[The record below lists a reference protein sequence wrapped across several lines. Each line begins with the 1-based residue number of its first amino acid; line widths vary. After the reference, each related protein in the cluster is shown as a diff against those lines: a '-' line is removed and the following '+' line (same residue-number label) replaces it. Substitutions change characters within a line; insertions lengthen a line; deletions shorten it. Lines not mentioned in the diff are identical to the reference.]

1 MIKMYFHAK
10 TTAVTKEMK
19 WLANHDA
26 KFTARDIKKQPLTR
40 DEILYMLSLTE
51 EGTDDLI
58 STRSKAYKA
67 LPASVQDMGM
77 NELVDLLQKNP
88 GILKNPIV
96 VDRNKLATGFDL
108 ETIREF
114 VPASYRKK
122 ELASF
127 FKILNGSKNSL
138 GVSPA

>member
-10 TTAVTKEMK
+10 TTAVTKAMK

-26 KFTARDIKKQPLTR
+26 QFTARDIKKQPLTR

-67 LPASVQDMGM
+67 LPESVQDMGM

-127 FKILNGSKNSL
+127 FKILNGNKNNL